1 MILNIKDLKKLVSKI
16 SIAVEKS
23 KINPKSGWIEIMTLD
38 NKLVF
43 KVSNSDYYL
52 TASIDIKDNNCGDSI
67 HVTLLA
73 ETFIPLISKLDCEE
87 IELSEVLNSLVL
99 KTSTNSYTFPLIK
112 ELGKTKILDEIKFCS
127 NEDFV
132 ANLNG
137 DDLASVAEI
146 NSKGL
151 VSAICARPV
160 QSYIYIDNLGAI
172 TYTENI
178 YINNFKYPYVDNNF
192 KILLTYTQSK
202 LLDIFSGIDNVYIE
216 FEHLPTFNESPTRTN
231 KVKFYTDSIMLIV
244 IAKDMDITETFPSI
258 RLRQNVDFN
267 SDSHVVVD
275 KKLLDKALSRLMIFD
290 KVFDASI
297 LDYSKII
304 FKSNELELVS
314 IKNKNIERVPYIRS
328 TNVIEHESMIRFD
341 DIVKQLKAVT
351 DKELDISYGTKPAI
365 VFNCAVKQLIP
376 EIRLIER

>member
-178 YINNFKYPYVDNNF
+178 YINSFRYPYVDNNF

-328 TNVIEHESMIRFD
+328 TNVVEHESMIRFD

>member
-52 TASIDIKDNNCGDSI
+52 TASIDIKDNNCGDNI

-178 YINNFKYPYVDNNF
+178 YINSFKYPYVGNNF

-304 FKSNELELVS
+304 FKSDELELVS

>member
-178 YINNFKYPYVDNNF
+178 YINSFKYPYVDNNF